1 MHPNVPTFIHYC
13 FRVYS
18 MFNLIQLPVEEIK
31 VNKFDLNSDSFPV
44 EMVSEFKLLMYHQ
57 NLCSICCTYQ
67 ELLD

>member
-13 FRVYS
+13 FNIIALGFIPS
-18 MFNLIQLPVEEIK
+18 LIQLPVEEMK

-57 NLCSICCTYQ
+57 NLCSILCTY
-67 ELLD
+67 